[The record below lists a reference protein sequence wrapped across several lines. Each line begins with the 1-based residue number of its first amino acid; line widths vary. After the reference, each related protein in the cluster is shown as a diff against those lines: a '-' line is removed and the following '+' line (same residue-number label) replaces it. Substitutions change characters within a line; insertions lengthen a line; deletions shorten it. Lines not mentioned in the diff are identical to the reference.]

1 MTLPPPLAANR
12 GTAMNHTDLHQ
23 RLLERLRAAG
33 RKAVAFG
40 IDLGTTKSCVAYAA
54 FDPDTGALQC
64 DCIRYRRPDGSMLA
78 SVPSVV
84 ALEHGRVLFGAEA
97 LSRRGQKGFLPERA
111 LFSESKNEIGLR
123 YSYARAPEGFGNA
136 GEVATRLL
144 EHLRTGV
151 VDTFG
156 QDIGSPLVVTVPA
169 SFHGAQ
175 RSATVDAAETAF
187 ELEPHSGAIRLLDEP
202 YAAFLD
208 LLWRAPSTADKALA
222 EGANVLV
229 FDFGGG
235 TCDVAIFRRDA
246 ARGGTLGARLLGTS
260 RYHRLGGGDIDRA
273 IVHDVLIP
281 ALLAENGLQ
290 AWDVSWLDKRR
301 QIEPMLLD
309 AAERLKL
316 ELSRKLASQ
325 AGDAVVDAVDA
336 TLEPLAFDAE
346 IAGVVRRLTLSAPM
360 LDAAGFERLLEP
372 FLDPEPPA
380 EAGDEYV
387 QRNSIFS
394 PIVHALMR
402 AGLEAEDIDGV
413 LLCGSS
419 ALLPQVKREL
429 ARKFPNAAFV
439 RRGDGEDLEGTVA
452 RGAALQAMA
461 LQVLE
466 QPLIAP
472 VCSAEISLRVAT
484 GKVPLAR
491 AGDAVPAASDAPLL
505 LRPPRDAVKTG
516 ADIAVE
522 AVTEGER
529 TIGRSLWRLPAPV
542 SVDDRLALDW
552 RMDENQ
558 CLELTLTRMD
568 DPDTPPFVHRF
579 DAPIAHRDSGQVTRV
594 RMLERMEAIRQ
605 GNVTRADLGAAF
617 EQIARDSA
625 TLGEHEKALH
635 FIALALQEK
644 GDDINLLNLRGICR
658 EKIGDRDGARAS
670 YRLAEDWAGARF
682 NLALMDWR
690 AGNYDEALK
699 EVDSAL
705 DDEPKRAYRV
715 LRGDILAKLGRKDE
729 AHLEWQDAISGKPDW
744 SKFSDF
750 DLGWLDRAAQ
760 ALEEKSVLKR
770 IRKAREKA
778 AQGANVVTRQ
788 GELPEFVSRPLEDP
802 AGMV

>member
-1 MTLPPPLAANR
+1 MALPPLSVVNQGNTMR
-12 GTAMNHTDLHQ
+12 HTDLRE
-23 RLLERLRAAG
+23 RLLARLRAAG
-33 RKAVAFG
+33 HDAVALG
-40 IDLGTTKSCVAYAA
+40 IDLGTTKSCIATAA
-54 FDPDTGALQC
+54 FDADSGELRCECLRFPQVDGAL
-64 DCIRYRRPDGSMLA
+64 RA
-78 SVPSVV
+78 AVPSVV
-84 ALEHGRVLFGAEA
+84 AVDAGRPIFGAEA
-97 LSRRGQKGFLPERA
+97 LARRGQRGMLPERN
-111 LFSESKNEIGLR
+111 LFCETKNEIGLR
-123 YSYARAPEGFGNA
+123 CSYARAPEGFGNA

-144 EHLRTGV
+144 EHLRNGV
-151 VDTFG
+151 VDALG
-156 QDIGSPLVVTVPA
+156 RDPEPPLVVTVPA

-175 RSATVDAAETAF
+175 RSATVVAAESAF
-187 ELEPHSGAIRLLDEP
+187 ELEPHSGDVRLLDEP

-208 LLWRAPSTADKALA
+208 LLWRTPATAAEALV

-235 TCDVAIFRRDA
+235 TCDVAIFRRDTV
-246 ARGGTLGARLLGTS
+246 RGGTLGARLLGTS

-301 QIEPMLLD
+301 QLEPKLLD

-316 ELSRKLASQ
+316 VLSRKLASQ
-325 AGDAVVDAVDA
+325 AGDAVADAVDA

-346 IAGVVRRLTLSAPM
+346 IAGVVRRLTLSAPT

-372 FLDPEPPA
+372 FLDPEPTA

-394 PIVHALMR
+394 PIIHALLR

-413 LLCGSS
+413 VLCGSS
-419 ALLPQVKREL
+419 SLLPQVKRAL
-429 ARKFPNAAFV
+429 ARKFPNAVFV
-439 RRGDGEDLEGTVA
+439 RPRDGEDLQGMVA
-452 RGAALQAMA
+452 RGAALQALA
-461 LQVLE
+461 LQVLG

-472 VCSAEISLRVAT
+472 VCSAGIALRVAT
-484 GKVPLAR
+484 GQVALTR
-491 AGDAVPAASDAPLL
+491 AGDAVPATSAAPVL
-505 LRPPRDAVKTG
+505 LRPPRDDLQAGTEL
-516 ADIAVE
+516 AVE

-529 TIGRSLWRLPAPV
+529 TIGRSLWHLPAPV

-552 RMDENQ
+552 RIDENQ
-558 CLELTLTRMD
+558 CIELTLTRMD

-579 DAPIAHRDSGQVTRV
+579 DAPIVHLDQSQVARV

-635 FIALALQEK
+635 FVALAMQEK
-644 GDDINLLNLRGICR
+644 GDDISLLNLRGMCR

-670 YRLAEDWAGARF
+670 YRMAADWAGARF

-690 AGNYDEALK
+690 AGKYDEALK

-715 LRGDILAKLGRKDE
+715 LRGDILARLGRKDE
-729 AHLEWQDAISGKPDW
+729 ARVEWQDAIAGKPDW
-744 SKFSDF
+744 SQFSDF
-750 DLGWLDRAAQ
+750 DLGWLDRAAH
-760 ALEEKSVLKR
+760 ALDEHAVLKH
-770 IRKAREKA
+770 IRKAREDA
-778 AQGANVVTRQ
+778 ARVPTRVTRQ
-788 GELPEFVSRPLEDP
+788 GELPEFVSRALEDP
-802 AGMV
+802 AGML